1 MRILYNDNEGLKIL
15 ITAID
20 ADIAIIADKDVPA
33 GILYKIV
40 EDSELPQDRTYRSAW
55 TYEITESNADGRG
68 LTKEEFDVKYPEY
81 KGWAVQ

>member
-68 LTKEEFDVKYPEY
+68 LTKEEFDAKYPEY